1 VNARSGPTG
10 QPQSPDA
17 GGALPG
23 VASVD
28 RVDTSWPAL
37 VQRRLSG
44 GFAVDPW
51 GLDTDLL
58 AMLGRLDPRLGLI
71 RTEGAELVPDGP
83 ALLLWR
89 GGPLGWIQLA
99 VALGRATGR
108 PVRCTGVPDLGPV
121 VGVARRL
128 GGVGGDPADLR
139 GLLRAGGL
147 VAVRVGN
154 GRRSPDWLRSPE
166 VAAAVD
172 VGAPLVPVTVH
183 APRPWAPVGRVVIA
197 SPVPTRSRMAPRPLS
212 EVAARTAAGFD
223 AGR

>member
-1 VNARSGPTG
+1 
-10 QPQSPDA
+10 
-17 GGALPG
+17 

-28 RVDTSWPAL
+28 RIDSSWPAL
-37 VQRRLSG
+37 MQRRLSG

-58 AMLGRLDPRLGLI
+58 AMLGRLDPRLGLV
-71 RTEGAELVPDGP
+71 RSVGAPLLPDGP

-89 GGPLGWIQLA
+89 GGPLGWLQLA
-99 VALGRATGR
+99 VAVGRAVGR

-121 VGVARRL
+121 AGVARRL
-128 GGVGGDPADLR
+128 GGVGGDPADVR

-147 VAVRVGN
+147 VAVRVGP
-154 GRRSPDWLRSPE
+154 RRTTDWLTTAE
-166 VAAAVD
+166 VAAAAD

-183 APRPWAPVGRVVIA
+183 APRPWSPVGRVVITA
-197 SPVPTRSRMAPRPLS
+197 PVPTRSRTAVRPLS
-212 EVAARTAAGFD
+212 EVAARVAAGFD